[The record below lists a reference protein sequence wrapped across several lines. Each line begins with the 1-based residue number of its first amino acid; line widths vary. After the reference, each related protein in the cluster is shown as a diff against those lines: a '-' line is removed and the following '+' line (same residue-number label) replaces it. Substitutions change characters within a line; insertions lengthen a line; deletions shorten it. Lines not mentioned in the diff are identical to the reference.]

1 MEVFAAMN
9 QWATRPA
16 DERFWNIDE
25 MVRACLAYRQSSVTS
40 TVRYSD
46 LRVEA
51 AGQDLNVVG
60 PTGAPAALTHY
71 AFGQLSQRV
80 KAPASYLRTL
90 PPTLAAQNINHGLK
104 GRDSTDEAKLLFHRN
119 GGLVLRAAL
128 SEKYERIWNH
138 EVGEKLLELEADGW
152 RVPPARPAPA
162 ADPRARPATEAD
174 VLARH
179 GGRGGLSVNV
189 GDMIAPA
196 GVYASDRDMFV
207 FLVNEESAVDDGT
220 DSGLARFL
228 MLWNSEV
235 GDKSFGGIGG
245 YYKHV
250 CGNHIVWDAQGVV
263 DFRIRHVGQRVRNKA
278 WRQLKM
284 DVRKYAD
291 SSANETEAHIK
302 SARTFELGSDKA
314 AVVDRVLGFARRK
327 KLAGINEDR
336 IGAAFDAAEK
346 HRDWYGCA
354 PNTAYGIVNGLT
366 EVSQQT
372 RHADTR
378 AKLDRAAGK
387 IMEIAF

>member
-1 MEVFAAMN
+1 MEIFAAMN

-16 DERFWNIDE
+16 DERFWTIQG
-25 MVRACLAYRQSSVTS
+25 MVAACLAYRKSSVTS
-40 TVRYSD
+40 TVRYKD

-51 AGQDLNVVG
+51 VGQDLRLVG
-60 PTGAPAALTHY
+60 LQDSAALTHY
-71 AFGQLSQRV
+71 AFGQLAQRV

-90 PPTLAAQNINHGLK
+90 PATLAAQNINHGFK
-104 GRDSTDEAKLLFHRN
+104 GRDATDEAKLLFHRN

-138 EVGEKLLELEADGW
+138 EVGEKLLEMEADGW
-152 RVPPARPAPA
+152 RVPPARPAPV
-162 ADPRARPATEAD
+162 DDLLARPATEAD
-174 VLARH
+174 VLTRR
-179 GGRGGLSVNV
+179 GGGGLSVNV

-207 FLVNEESAVDDGT
+207 FLVNEDRAVDDGT

-235 GDKSFGGIGG
+235 GDKSLGGIGG

-263 DFRIRHVGQRVRNKA
+263 DFRIRHVGRRARHKA

-291 SSANETEAHIK
+291 SSANETEARIK
-302 SARTFELGSDKA
+302 LARTFELGAGKESTIDA
-314 AVVDRVLGFARRK
+314 VLGFARKRK
-327 KLAGINEDR
+327 LTSLNADR
-336 IGAAFDAAEK
+336 IGAAYDAAER
-346 HRDWYGCA
+346 HEGWYGC
-354 PNTAYGIVNGLT
+354 PPTSVYGIVNGLT

-372 RHADTR
+372 RHAETR

-387 IMEIAF
+387 VMEIAF